1 MSFSE
6 NLKVLREEKNISQ
19 EQLAELLN
27 VSRQAVS
34 KWENDGGYP
43 ETEKLIQI
51 AQKLDV
57 SLDALLLDQQF
68 IDGAGDDLKN
78 DTANIVFP
86 VNRTISIKSKEGE
99 YISAF
104 YKFRIR
110 KILLAKKEG
119 PHCLLSGTNSSEF
132 LRGDNSV
139 EVGWYASYEDA
150 HRELSEIYKAMQNGA
165 DMYQLAYTTD
175 AKPRW
180 FTTIV

>member
-6 NLKVLREEKNISQ
+6 NLKVLREEKNLSQ
-19 EQLAELLN
+19 EQLAELLD

-34 KWENDGGYP
+34 KWENDSGYP

-57 SLDALLLDQQF
+57 SLDSLLLDQQL
-68 IDGAGDDLKN
+68 IDDVVDNSKN
-78 DTANIVFP
+78 DSIIFP
-86 VNRTISIKSKEGE
+86 VNKTISIKSKEGK

-110 KILLAKKEG
+110 KIVLPKKEG
-119 PHCLLSGTNSSEF
+119 PNCMICGTNSSVF
-132 LRGDNSV
+132 LGGDNSV
-139 EVGWYASYEDA
+139 EVGWYATDEDA
-150 HRELSEIYKAMQNGA
+150 HKELSEIYKAMQNGA
-165 DMYQLAYTTD
+165 DVYQLVYTTD
-175 AKPRW
+175 TKPRL